1 MAYNHDKGTCWYNEN
16 TCCYI
21 GVPKTASTT
30 MRRVFSLDNVDNYLQ
45 PENDDIKKLDLI
57 TIFRNPLD
65 RLVSAYNEVVKRGGH
80 PVEGEGIRKASFW
93 KMPESKERFLT
104 FLDDVEN
111 EFFDSHV
118 EEQMFYMTD
127 DKEQLLPFTHILDFD
142 NLDDQFINIL
152 GLRTTENPD
161 YFLKHDGMVQIRVH
175 QKSSEED
182 KKRTE
187 SYLDEEIIERIK
199 KIYVRDFDF
208 FNLLNKPKPKP
219 KLFNSNLKW

>member
-45 PENDDIKKLDLI
+45 PENGDIKKLDLI

-80 PVEGEGIRKASFW
+80 PIEGEGIRKASFW
-93 KMPESKERFLT
+93 EMPEGRERFLT
-104 FLDDVEN
+104 FLDDVEE

-127 DKEQLLPFTHILDFD
+127 DNEELLPFTHILDFD

-187 SYLDEEIIERIK
+187 NYLDEKIIERIK

-208 FNLLNKPKPKP
+208 FNLLNNPQPTA
-219 KLFNSNLKW
+219 KLFNTNLKW